1 MPRCAVLIHDSPRG
15 LHYDLLLET
24 GDVLRTWALP
34 QAPDATAEMTREAL
48 PDHRLHYLEY
58 EGPVSD
64 RRGTV
69 TRWDTG
75 TYELRRLDKDELT
88 VELAGEKL
96 AGQALL
102 KRSAAD
108 PQSWR
113 FSFRRE

>member
-1 MPRCAVLIHDSPRG
+1 MPRFAILLHDSPLG

-34 QAPDATAEMTREAL
+34 QAPDATAEMTCEAL

-64 RRGTV
+64 RRDTV
-69 TRWDTG
+69 TRWDAG
-75 TYELRRLDKDELT
+75 TYELRRLDKGELT
-88 VELAGEKL
+88 VELTGEKL
-96 AGQALL
+96 VGQALL
-102 KRSAAD
+102 ERLTED